1 MSRLRSLVVVTAA
14 ATLTFTG
21 LSSASADERGRGHG
35 VRADIVSISDDA
47 KVNDR
52 GRIRVEATYECW
64 GKARDITTTVT
75 LTQRSSGARYDA
87 EVTGGLDC
95 DGDEHTQVVRLD
107 KDGRDRVR
115 NGDAK
120 VTWEYST
127 DHKRLDKERE
137 GVDVRGAGKGHR

>member
-1 MSRLRSLVVVTAA
+1 MHRLRSLVVVAAA

-21 LSSASADERGRGHG
+21 LSSASADERDRGHG
-35 VRADIVSISDDA
+35 TRADVISISDDA

-52 GRIRVEATYECW
+52 GRIKVEATYKCW
-64 GKARDITTTVT
+64 GKARDITTSVT

-95 DGDEHTQVVRLD
+95 DGDKHTQVVRLD
-107 KDGRDRVR
+107 KDGRERVR

-120 VTWEYST
+120 VTWEYSA
-127 DHKRLDKERE
+127 DHKRLDKQRE
-137 GVDVRGAGKGHR
+137 SVDVRGAGKGNR